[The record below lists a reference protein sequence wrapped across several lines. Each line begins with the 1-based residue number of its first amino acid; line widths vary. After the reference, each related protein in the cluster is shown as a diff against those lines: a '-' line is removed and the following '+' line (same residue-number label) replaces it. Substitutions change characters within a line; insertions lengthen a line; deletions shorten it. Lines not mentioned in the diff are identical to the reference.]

1 MPGLPLPYCQKLAAR
16 AFSVEAYQQRE
27 PTMTTLITIL
37 TEGFA
42 DWEIAMLTGVARGF
56 YGMKVLFASPGGAPV
71 TSAGGLRVTP
81 DLAIRAIELG
91 AADALVVCGGAIWR
105 TERAPN
111 LTDLLLRGREQGLLI
126 AGICDGTR
134 VLARAGLLDTVEH
147 TSNSPETLL
156 ETGYA
161 GKLNYWDVPHAVS
174 VDRIVT
180 APGTAPVSFMAEI
193 IEALEVGD
201 GNLDYYLGLLAAEH
215 GHRHRLPPQAPAS
228 AEADIS
234 FTGR

>member
-1 MPGLPLPYCQKLAAR
+1 
-16 AFSVEAYQQRE
+16 
-27 PTMTTLITIL
+27 MTTLITIL

-42 DWEIAMLTGVARGF
+42 DWEIALLTGAARSF
-56 YGMKVLFASPGGAPV
+56 YGMKVLHAAPGGAPV
-71 TSAGGLRVTP
+71 TSAGGLRVSP

-91 AADALVVCGGAIWR
+91 AADALIVCGGAIWR
-105 TERAPN
+105 TSRAPD
-111 LTDLLLRGREQGLLI
+111 LADLLRRAREQGLLI
-126 AGICDGTR
+126 GGICDGTR
-134 VLARAGLLDTVEH
+134 PLAQAGLLDQVEH

-156 ETGYA
+156 ETGYGGRA
-161 GKLNYWDVPHAVS
+161 NYWDVPYAVS

-193 IEALEVGD
+193 LEGLGLGD
-201 GNLDYYLGLLAAEH
+201 QNLDYYLGLLAAEH
-215 GHRHRLPPQAPAS
+215 SNRNRPPHAPAS